1 MTFIEKAKAKALI
14 AILGAAVLVGALVTI
29 NATQGERTASTSE
42 AAGSS
47 AIEEPAGRPMPDDI
61 RDMTSELSQIP
72 ERYRLGII
80 VKMNED
86 GFETLHKDNMEEW
99 IGLQLG
105 FCGVLKEV
113 SLCEGKVSDCVYSS
127 LLISHEAGEM
137 DADRR
142 PSGLTTSQIEARVE
156 KLRNEIRKYDG

>member
-1 MTFIEKAKAKALI
+1 
-14 AILGAAVLVGALVTI
+14 
-29 NATQGERTASTSE
+29 
-42 AAGSS
+42 
-47 AIEEPAGRPMPDDI
+47 
-61 RDMTSELSQIP
+61 
-72 ERYRLGII
+72 
-80 VKMNED
+80 
-86 GFETLHKDNMEEW
+86 MEEW

-113 SLCEGKVSDCVYSS
+113 SLFEGKVSDCVYSS